1 MFKQLL
7 LPALILAAGTAE
19 AQGAPPA
26 DGKQVSIPLAGRGD
40 VRSFEVTRNG
50 DGIYIQ
56 DFRRNWYLAR
66 FYSRCLDL
74 PYAFAIGFKSFS
86 SMSLDRGDTVVA
98 GREQCRISSI
108 VRSGPPPKKVRK
120 PRRS

>member
-7 LPALILAAGTAE
+7 LPALLLTAGAAE
-19 AQGAPPA
+19 AQGVRPE

-40 VRSFEVTRNG
+40 VRSFEVTRDG

-66 FYSRCLDL
+66 FYSRCLDM
-74 PYAFAIGFKSFS
+74 PYAFTIGFKSFS
-86 SMSLDRGDTVVA
+86 SMSLDRGDTVLA

-108 VRSGPPPKKVRK
+108 VRSGPPPKKIKK
-120 PRRS
+120 PRNS